1 MQKKYLIFILF
12 LALIFP
18 GPAESGN
25 IKNRAEELIRTQFGK
40 EVSIQFNKFELNHDL
55 KKAVAAGTKQKFL
68 NDFLYVWK
76 ISIGDSLAGYALLD
90 NVLGKSMPIT
100 FMVFFDL
107 EGIILGTRV
116 VKYREAIGG
125 EISSSK
131 WNRQFSGK
139 DYTSGFKIGAD
150 IDGISGATIS
160 VKSMTRGIQRLT
172 FLLKYIKDDL

>member
-1 MQKKYLIFILF
+1 MQKKYLRLLF

-25 IKNRAEELIRTQFGK
+25 IKNRAEELIQAQFGK
-40 EVSIQFNKFELNHDL
+40 EINIQFNKFKLNPDL
-55 KKAVAAGTKQKFL
+55 KTAIAVESKQKFL

-100 FMVFFDL
+100 FIVFFDL

-125 EISSSK
+125 EISSSR
-131 WNRQFSGK
+131 WNRQFFGK

>member
-1 MQKKYLIFILF
+1 MQKIYLSFIIF

-18 GPAESGN
+18 DPAESGN
-25 IKNRAEELIRTQFGK
+25 IKNRTEEMIRAQFGK
-40 EVSIQFNKFELNHDL
+40 EVNVQFNKFKLNHDL
-55 KKAVAAGTKQKFL
+55 KTNIAAETKQKFL
-68 NDFLYVWK
+68 NYFLYVWK

-100 FMVFFDL
+100 FVVFFDL

-125 EISSSK
+125 EISSPN

-160 VKSMTRGIQRLT
+160 VNSMTRGIQRLS